1 MSSTPSTSPL
11 ERSLLPDP
19 DLKLESLE
27 PFGLAIRALR
37 PRAVAS
43 LAPVLL
49 EELAQREKLVVLR
62 GFEPIGRDDFLAYC
76 RSFPGRSLLEWDF
89 GPVMEM
95 HERPDA
101 KNYLFSREAVPFHW
115 DGAFHQVPSYLM
127 FCCVEA
133 PLEGAGGETL
143 FCDTRRVYVE
153 AAPEERARMD
163 RVQLTFE
170 TAKLA
175 HYGGKI
181 TGPLV
186 QTHPVTGEPTL
197 RFAEPVETALN
208 PVTLAI
214 DGIPESERETLLSH
228 LTARVHAP
236 ENCYGHR
243 WMPADILI
251 ADNHA
256 LIHGR
261 RAFERDC
268 PRHLRRI
275 QVL

>member
-1 MSSTPSTSPL
+1 MSSPAPTEPL
-11 ERSLLPDP
+11 APG
-19 DLKLESLE
+19 LETAPLA
-27 PFGLAIRALR
+27 PFGLLIRATR
-37 PRAVAS
+37 PTPLTA
-43 LAPVLL
+43 LAPAVL
-49 EELAQREKLVVLR
+49 EALARQHRIVVLR
-62 GFEPIGRDDFLAYC
+62 GFAETPREDFLAYC
-76 RSFPGRSLLEWDF
+76 RAIPGGGLLEWDF

-115 DGAFHQVPSYLM
+115 DGAFHKVPSYLM

-133 PLEGAGGETL
+133 PLENAGGETL
-143 FCDTRRVYVE
+143 FCDTSRVFAE
-153 AAPEERARMD
+153 ATPAEKERMQNAE
-163 RVQLTFE
+163 LTFE

-181 TGPLV
+181 TGKLV
-186 QTHPVTGEPTL
+186 QPHPKTGEPVL
-197 RFAEPVETALN
+197 RFAEPVTTELN
-208 PVTLAI
+208 PVTLTI
-214 DGIPESERETLLSH
+214 SGVPEHERAPLLAR
-228 LTARVHAP
+228 LTERVYAP
-236 ENCYGHR
+236 ENCYRHA
-243 WMPADILI
+243 WAPADILI

>member
-1 MSSTPSTSPL
+1 MSSAASTS
-11 ERSLLPDP
+11 
-19 DLKLESLE
+19 SLE
-27 PFGLAIRALR
+27 GFATEPLAPFGLLIRATR
-37 PRAVAS
+37 PTPVPA
-43 LAPVLL
+43 LAPARL
-49 EELAQREKLVVLR
+49 EELARRHRLVVLR

-76 RSFPGRSLLEWDF
+76 RAIPGEGLLEWDF

-95 HERPDA
+95 HERPDP

-115 DGAFHQVPSYLM
+115 DGAFHRVPSYLM
-127 FCCVEA
+127 FSCVEA
-133 PLEGAGGETL
+133 PVRDAGGETL
-143 FCDTRRVYVE
+143 FCDTTRVFNEATDQETLAQVE
-153 AAPEERARMD
+153 
-163 RVQLTFE
+163 LTFE

-181 TGPLV
+181 TGKLV
-186 QTHPVTGEPTL
+186 QTHPKTGETVM
-197 RFAEPVETALN
+197 RFAEPVATELN
-208 PVTLAI
+208 PVTLEI
-214 DGIPESERETLLSH
+214 GGIPESERTPLLKR
-228 LTARVHAP
+228 LTERVYAP
-236 ENCYGHR
+236 ENCYRHA
-243 WMPADILI
+243 WEPADILM